1 MTEATARTV
10 TASIL
15 VLSIQAYGKRAV
27 GEQLALRARLNAAVT
42 PAISH
47 VAPADRIVVD
57 TTEGAAIVF
66 LADPVDALAAASALL
81 PALAPAS
88 ARTALPVG
96 GGLNRGPVQ
105 LAETEHTLG
114 VVGDGI
120 EVAETLAGFAER
132 GQIVASRSF
141 CDTADSTGATAR
153 FQPLGSRTDAGVRA
167 HEIYLLQPLVGPAA
181 PVSPA
186 GRSIRPRAVIAAS
199 ALAAALVAA
208 GFGARE
214 VREVVEAKR
223 RPGVIRLAVRPAA
236 DVIVDSTYKGMAP
249 PLTSLEVPPGRHTVE
264 LKRAGHPTRN
274 VQIELR
280 PGEQIELQHT
290 FFEKPKTA
298 PRPKTFWERL
308 GL

>member
-1 MTEATARTV
+1 M
-10 TASIL
+10 
-15 VLSIQAYGKRAV
+15 
-27 GEQLALRARLNAAVT
+27 
-42 PAISH
+42 
-47 VAPADRIVVD
+47 
-57 TTEGAAIVF
+57 
-66 LADPVDALAAASALL
+66 
-81 PALAPAS
+81 
-88 ARTALPVG
+88 
-96 GGLNRGPVQ
+96 Q

-141 CDTADSTGATAR
+141 RDTADSTGATAR

-167 HEIYLLQPLVGPAA
+167 HEIYLLQPLAGPAA

-186 GRSIRPRAVIAAS
+186 RRSIRPRAVIAAS
-199 ALAAALVAA
+199 ALAAALVVA
-208 GFGARE
+208 GFAARE

-249 PLTSLEVPPGRHTVE
+249 PLTSVEVPPGRHTVE

>member
-15 VLSIQAYGKRAV
+15 VLSIQAYSKRAV
-27 GEQLALRARLNAAVT
+27 GEQLALRARLNAAVA

-57 TTEGAAIVF
+57 TTDGAAIVF
-66 LADPVDALAAASALL
+66 LGDPVDTLAAASALPTL
-81 PALAPAS
+81 PAEA
-88 ARTALPVG
+88 ALPAG

-141 CDTADSTGATAR
+141 RDAADSTGATAR

-167 HEIYLLQPLVGPAA
+167 HEIYLLQPLAGPAA

-186 GRSIRPRAVIAAS
+186 RRSIRPRAVIAAS
-199 ALAAALVAA
+199 ALAAALVVA
-208 GFGARE
+208 GFAARE